1 MHCMFNTLPPVV
13 WEQELEAGG
22 AAPRSLVLLGR
33 EGKVEA
39 APS

>member
-1 MHCMFNTLPPVV
+1 MHCMFNTSPPVV
-13 WEQELEAGG
+13 WERELEAGG
-22 AAPRSLVLLGR
+22 AAPRPPVLPGR